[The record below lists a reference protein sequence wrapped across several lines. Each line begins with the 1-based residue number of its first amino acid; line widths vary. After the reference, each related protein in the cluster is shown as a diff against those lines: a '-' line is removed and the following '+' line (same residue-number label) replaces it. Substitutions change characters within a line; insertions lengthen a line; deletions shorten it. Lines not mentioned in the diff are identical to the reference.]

1 VIAFVTVYGNIE
13 DIYTAVYAA
22 ARIFTIALSHSIR
35 LLNGHGSR
43 MSHTCSTSKRSTLTI
58 ITRGTVVKMDML
70 GKVRRTEDFEACCRQ
85 HKLVHLG
92 QVANVFLW

>member
-13 DIYTAVYAA
+13 DIYTAVYTA
-22 ARIFTIALSHSIR
+22 ARIFTIALSHGIR

-43 MSHTCSTSKRSTLTI
+43 MSHTCSTSKRSTWTI
-58 ITRGTVVKMDML
+58 IRGSELNML

-92 QVANVFLW
+92 QVANVFRW